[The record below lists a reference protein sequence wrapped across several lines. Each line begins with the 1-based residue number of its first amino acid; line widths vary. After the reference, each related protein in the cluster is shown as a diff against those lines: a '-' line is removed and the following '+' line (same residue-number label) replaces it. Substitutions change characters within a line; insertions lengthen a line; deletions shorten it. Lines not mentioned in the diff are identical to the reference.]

1 MSACRSMYHAHLDE
15 LMACDDSMS
24 ASAEEGAY
32 GQAPSPGGGYGS
44 KGVQRP
50 PIAYYNNQTGG
61 VVVTPPK
68 SLFVNFGKDMDKVL
82 QVGLF
87 ANFGKDMDKA
97 LQVGSCSGRD
107 MDKVLQVGPV
117 LARTW
122 TRSCRWALP
131 HREES

>member
-1 MSACRSMYHAHLDE
+1 MC
-15 LMACDDSMS
+15 MASYDSMS
-24 ASAEEGAY
+24 AAAEEGAY

-87 ANFGKDMDKA
+87 ANFGKDMDK
-97 LQVGSCSGRD
+97 
-107 MDKVLQVGPV
+107 VLQVGPV
-117 LARTW
+117 LAGTW